1 MKEHKR
7 TECPINED
15 RSGTRVYTCVCHAG
29 LATGV
34 ASFPWCSN
42 QSFWAQTTQRPAQQQ
57 RPVRPVRLLR
67 LLRLSSVV
75 SNLSLMRFANDYIPT
90 RLLTDAYT
98 ELLEL
103 RGAGGPRTP
112 RFWLTI
118 FEPGWQ
124 IMPIILLTAR
134 QIFSHTY
141 DPAMP

>member
-1 MKEHKR
+1 MCLSCGISHRSRFIPLMFKSELLSPDY
-7 TECPINED
+7 TEA
-15 RSGTRVYTCVCHAG
+15 ST
-29 LATGV
+29 ATE
-34 ASFPWCSN
+34 AS
-42 QSFWAQTTQRPAQQQ
+42 
-57 RPVRPVRLLR
+57 VRLLR